1 VKAVDHQITP
11 NDKGDLS
18 LFEEVKPKS
27 SYARVTSRSDEK
39 TSTDKV
45 APKLEK
51 PKAKPNSLGVD
62 TNHTNDRDTLGVMS
76 IPFNKCQLPNAFETL
91 YGSMQKY
98 SLILEPT
105 DAHYSLWDVL
115 IHCADINVHPVKFLK
130 MFKDGM
136 YTIQKFDGV
145 RHFAKDVDVMTEV
158 NLLFMM
164 AKSFKAQISR
174 MEVKDSYRLI
184 TALPSEG
191 EVKAKQS
198 IEQVKTVVKQNT
210 EFDDLD
216 WESCPANRDKLHI
229 EYLKRVRLSNGIKSR
244 LRKVDEW
251 RIRGHNALKQASN
264 STGWSTC
271 KSHGFKVIR

>member
-1 VKAVDHQITP
+1 MKAVDHQIAP
-11 NDKGDLS
+11 YDEGDLS
-18 LFEEVKPKS
+18 LFEQVKPKS
-27 SYARVTSRSDEK
+27 SYSRSTSRSNEK
-39 TSTDKV
+39 T
-45 APKLEK
+45 PKLEQLK
-51 PKAKPNSLGVD
+51 EEPDLSVLA
-62 TNHTNDRDTLGVMS
+62 THHNDDRGTLGVMS